1 MTGTK
6 NFGVIIVYAS
16 DGIFFEFRVC
26 FRKEILKNYLKAII
40 RCRGVDI
47 VDIGVPTGFA
57 PPIIYNTLHCS
68 SQFRIP
74 VGAKM
79 LILIQKREIR
89 AQFAR

>member
-26 FRKEILKNYLKAII
+26 FKKEILKNYLKAII

-57 PPIIYNTLHCS
+57 PPIIYSMSTRS
-68 SQFRIP
+68 SAVRIP
-74 VGAKM
+74 VVA
-79 LILIQKREIR
+79 
-89 AQFAR
+89 